1 MQREEEDH
9 HFASVHDF
17 IQAKGD
23 AMTGSTGH
31 GCEGAVDEDVTGE
44 RLQLEDDEVEGK
56 GCQRPDPGNN

>member
-17 IQAKGD
+17 IQTKGN
-23 AMTGSTGH
+23 AMAGSTGH
-31 GCEGAVDEDVTGE
+31 GCEGAVDEDITGE

-56 GCQRPDPGNN
+56 